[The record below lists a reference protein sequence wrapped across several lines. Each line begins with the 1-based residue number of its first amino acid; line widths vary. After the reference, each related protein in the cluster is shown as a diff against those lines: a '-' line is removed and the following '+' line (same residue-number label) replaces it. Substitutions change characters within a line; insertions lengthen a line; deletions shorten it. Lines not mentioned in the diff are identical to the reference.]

1 MATRSPNS
9 PEPAK
14 SPFAHPWV
22 NLGLCAVCV
31 YAGILAAM
39 VCMTARDKTAYFFA
53 AAFSFIAAFRLFQ
66 NFLKIR
72 KPGR

>member
-1 MATRSPNS
+1 MTDLPPRSS
-9 PEPAK
+9 

-22 NLGLCAVCV
+22 NLALCAVCV

-39 VCMTARDKTAYFFA
+39 VCLAAKDKTAYFFA

-66 NFLKIR
+66 NFLKV
-72 KPGR
+72 KKS